1 MVFAFTISCSITLP
15 RLIAP
20 YGRSYHPVP
29 ASTEVEVFFVFL
41 GIVRGI
47 GIGSLVI
54 FVIAR
59 LKSECFPNQAPEFL
73 WLLLGTVFLNELF
86 RALFDFGPIIY
97 LVGGCL
103 SAWIWRK
110 SHWRWFF
117 LLFAST
123 PFAILVLLNGFSLI
137 PFAID
142 PFAFSQGAVAVAV
155 AHSLVGIAL
164 MYHMAGG
171 RYSWGSW
178 TAVICQFGHV
188 GVYVTATILISL
200 GLWK

>member
-1 MVFAFTISCSITLP
+1 MVFAFTVSCAITLP

-20 YGRSYHPVP
+20 YGRSYHPGP

-47 GIGSLVI
+47 GIGSLLI
-54 FVIAR
+54 FLIAR

-86 RALFDFGPIIY
+86 RTLFDFGPIIY

-123 PFAILVLLNGFSLI
+123 PFTIWVLLIEFSHI

-142 PFAFSQGAVAVAV
+142 PFAFTQGAIAI

-164 MYHMAGG
+164 MYQMAGG
-171 RYSWGSW
+171 QFSWGSW
-178 TAVICQFGHV
+178 TAVICQFGQV
-188 GVYVTATILISL
+188 GVHVAAVILISF

>member
-20 YGRSYHPVP
+20 YSSSYHPGP
-29 ASTEVEVFFVFL
+29 ANIEVEVFFIFL

-47 GIGSLVI
+47 GIGSLLVLL
-54 FVIAR
+54 IAR
-59 LKSECFPNQAPEFL
+59 LKSESFPNQVPEFV
-73 WLLLGTVFLNELF
+73 WLLLGFVFLAELF
-86 RALFDFGPIIY
+86 QIPFDFGPIVY

-142 PFAFSQGAVAVAV
+142 PFAFTQGAIAV

-178 TAVICQFGHV
+178 TAVICQFGHA